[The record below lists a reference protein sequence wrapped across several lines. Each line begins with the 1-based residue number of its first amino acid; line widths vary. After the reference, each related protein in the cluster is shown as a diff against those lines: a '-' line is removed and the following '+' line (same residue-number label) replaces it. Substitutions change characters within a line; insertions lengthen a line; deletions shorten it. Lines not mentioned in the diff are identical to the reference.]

1 MFHFWKSGNR
11 NVKICFLFQLVA
23 FLFSP
28 IILPVY
34 FVLLPFIGCV
44 LCCRRRCGR
53 KSASVP
59 TIRSL
64 CQSLWQQESRN
75 GEFDPEV
82 LNRLTEVVERQLE
95 THLAAYFHRMSL
107 EDQGATGFNRNP
119 PNLMTET
126 LGSFGRDGLSYVA
139 LKGKET
145 VTGDEE
151 F

>member
-1 MFHFWKSGNR
+1 
-11 NVKICFLFQLVA
+11 
-23 FLFSP
+23 
-28 IILPVY
+28 
-34 FVLLPFIGCV
+34 
-44 LCCRRRCGR
+44 
-53 KSASVP
+53 
-59 TIRSL
+59 
-64 CQSLWQQESRN
+64 
-75 GEFDPEV
+75 
-82 LNRLTEVVERQLE
+82 
-95 THLAAYFHRMSL
+95 MSL